1 MIRELKYQI
10 IGEERHDVSLFGA
23 IPDEGELLIRLVFTG
38 EKKIESVRLFVHS
51 DSLSEPA
58 GNRFREFY
66 LSPCGND
73 IFEKTIRLSDLSVLT
88 SSGLLYYRYDIVSEE
103 ARFSLGGDGVT
114 ELWSSDDYGERQ
126 LLIYDRNFK
135 TPSFIKEG
143 PIYHIFVDRFATSR
157 KYPVKP
163 GARLNPDW
171 EGGMPEFA
179 PYRGA
184 PIKNN
189 DFFGGDLTGAA
200 EKIEHIAALGVRT
213 VYLSP
218 VFESPS
224 NHKYDTSDYMSVDS
238 MFGGDSALAEFI
250 EKCHEHGIDVILDGV
265 FNHTGDDSIYF
276 DRCRRYGGVG
286 AYCTKDSPYFEWYN
300 FTKYPDEY
308 ECWWGIGI
316 LPRVNSSVESFR
328 RFILGD
334 GGVIEKYMKMGVAGF
349 RLDVADE
356 LPDVFLDEL
365 REKVK
370 REDENAVVIGEV
382 WEDASNK
389 VAYSQRR
396 RYLAGRQL
404 DSVMNYPLRDGVI
417 SFIKYGDHERLKHIY
432 ESVYRHYPKCVSDA
446 LMNFL
451 GTHDTE
457 RIITVLAGESPEGKS
472 PAELASLRLT
482 GEQKRTGR
490 ELVKCAFTLVATS
503 YGTPSVFYGDEAGLE
518 GYHDPFCRMPYPW
531 GHEDGELLAF
541 YKALGSLR
549 RRETI
554 FREGYFRVV
563 NSGENFFVTERF
575 EGTSSVYTVVARA
588 EGYRFN
594 PLRPVK
600 VLLDSRGDAG
610 GDYLYVPPY
619 TARIF
624 KSN

>member
-200 EKIEHIAALGVRT
+200 EKIDHIAALGVRT

-238 MFGGDSALAEFI
+238 MFGGDAALAEFI
-250 EKCHEHGIDVILDGV
+250 EKCHEHGIDVILDV
-265 FNHTGDDSIYF
+265 EL
-276 DRCRRYGGVG
+276 G
-286 AYCTKDSPYFEWYN
+286 A
-300 FTKYPDEY
+300 
-308 ECWWGIGI
+308 
-316 LPRVNSSVESFR
+316 
-328 RFILGD
+328 
-334 GGVIEKYMKMGVAGF
+334 VALF
-349 RLDVADE
+349 A
-356 LPDVFLDEL
+356 
-365 REKVK
+365 
-370 REDENAVVIGEV
+370 
-382 WEDASNK
+382 
-389 VAYSQRR
+389 
-396 RYLAGRQL
+396 
-404 DSVMNYPLRDGVI
+404 
-417 SFIKYGDHERLKHIY
+417 
-432 ESVYRHYPKCVSDA
+432 
-446 LMNFL
+446 
-451 GTHDTE
+451 
-457 RIITVLAGESPEGKS
+457 
-472 PAELASLRLT
+472 
-482 GEQKRTGR
+482 R
-490 ELVKCAFTLVATS
+490 ELVPAGMIERLLNGDGAERASADAEHDEALRALAHVRRDDLDLFDDLRLVIGQIAPADLIALGAKGS
-503 YGTPSVFYGDEAGLE
+503 YGLFAG
-518 GYHDPFCRMPYPW
+518 F
-531 GHEDGELLAF
+531 ELGAELFLAD
-541 YKALGSLR
+541 AVG
-549 RRETI
+549 
-554 FREGYFRVV
+554 
-563 NSGENFFVTERF
+563 
-575 EGTSSVYTVVARA
+575 A
-588 EGYRFN
+588 
-594 PLRPVK
+594 
-600 VLLDSRGDAG
+600 AG
-610 GDYLYVPPY
+610 GREHIGIIDANAHNAPPKAYLTLLYHIPSGFCMGNSH
-619 TARIF
+619 II
-624 KSN
+624 